1 MKTILTTVF
10 AAALS
15 LAACGADPSVM
26 DGYKSDTPKPAAS
39 QTGHAV
45 EVSSAFI
52 VPPFSG
58 RTTSAGFMT
67 LQNKGADA
75 RLISASSPI
84 SETVEIHNH
93 IEDNGVM
100 KMRRVDGI
108 ALPHGKS
115 VDLKPGSFHVMI
127 FDTQVALG
135 DEAVLTLDFEKA
147 DDLTV
152 VAPVVTR
159 GEKMSGDKDHGS
171 HSGH

>member
-1 MKTILTTVF
+1 MRHILLTL
-10 AAALS
+10 AAATLGGLTLS
-15 LAACGADPSVM
+15 ACTGSEHEHAGEGIEISNARINPPLPGQTTGVAFMRFDNHGEDDRLLAV
-26 DGYKSDTPKPAAS
+26 T
-39 QTGHAV
+39 
-45 EVSSAFI
+45 
-52 VPPFSG
+52 
-58 RTTSAGFMT
+58 
-67 LQNKGADA
+67 
-75 RLISASSPI
+75 SPI
-84 SETVEIHNH
+84 SGRVELHTHLN
-93 IEDNGVM
+93 EDGVM